1 MNTLSNLV
9 QSEIADFFAGFGG
22 PGEPDIQSGEAQR
35 QLTERVL
42 DLLRKEREA
51 AVPECF
57 PELREAS
64 PGRILSRDDIVW
76 NNAVNA
82 CRAAMLKQSSSIQA
96 SNVEGARAEIKQPS
110 SNSPVIPDGWKL
122 VPIEPTAQMI
132 WAAKYVMTSTVGWDS
147 FKEAYVAML
156 AAAPGKEG

>member
-1 MNTLSNLV
+1 MSEFDSKALSLARQV
-9 QSEIADFFAGFGG
+9 MVMTRQTHIGG
-22 PGEPDIQSGEAQR
+22 DTQLLAKIQCLFVEAM
-35 QLTERVL
+35 EY
-42 DLLRKEREA
+42 A
-51 AVPECF
+51 AP
-57 PELREAS
+57 
-64 PGRILSRDDIVW
+64 
-76 NNAVNA
+76 
-82 CRAAMLKQSSSIQA
+82 Q
-96 SNVEGARAEIKQPS
+96 